1 MARSAA
7 GTRRHAL
14 SGPERFGVFRIREYD
29 ITRHDL
35 IRLADEHDIGNAPAT
50 IGRVLDAVSRW
61 MDHATAR
68 GIPRTNATLAASQHR
83 LSI

>member
-1 MARSAA
+1 LNSYGA
-7 GTRRHAL
+7 
-14 SGPERFGVFRIREYD
+14 D
-29 ITRHDL
+29 ITRRDL

-50 IGRVLDAVSRW
+50 IGRVMDAVSRW

-68 GIPRTNATLAASQHR
+68 GIPRTTATLAASQHR